1 MLSATAHTTE
11 TKGNYVTRMGHSI
24 GLLYVQSSILDKTII
39 KGLKL
44 LVEFSDFKM
53 NIVVMYPKKITR

>member
-11 TKGNYVTRMGHSI
+11 TKGDYITRMGHSI
-24 GLLYVQSSILDKTII
+24 GLLYVQLPILDKTII

-44 LVEFSDFKM
+44 LLEFSDFKL
-53 NIVVMYPKKITR
+53 NIVVM